1 MLLSKAVEHFLQ
13 EVRVSKAKATAAAYE
28 SDLHR
33 LIALSGMN
41 TVLAF
46 TPDLVRLYFT
56 TESQRGN
63 GMSTLHRK
71 LATLRE
77 FAKWGLR
84 HGLWSTDPTLHFPT
98 IKRPK
103 HLPRPFSDEETRR
116 LFALELPPMERVLR
130 AVLFGSGLRATPIC
144 GLRVGDVNES
154 PPQLRALMK
163 GNKVQVVPIP
173 AELRDLIANYALAV
187 GRLKSP
193 EYLFRQK
200 SGKPLSRRQLEDL
213 THHWGAAA
221 EVPDCLPH
229 RFRHTYATRLLR
241 GGVDIRI
248 VKELLGHED
257 IKSTVVYTEVTDAA
271 LSEAILRL
279 SWSFGGAS

>member
-1 MLLSKAVEHFLQ
+1 MHLSKAVELFLQ
-13 EVRVSKAKATAAAYE
+13 EVRVSEAKATASAYE

-84 HGLWSTDPTLHFPT
+84 HQLWPTDPTLHCPV

-103 HLPRPFSDEETRR
+103 HLPRPFQDEEVAR
-116 LFALELPPMERVLR
+116 LLALDLVPMERVLR
-130 AVLFGSGLRATPIC
+130 AVLFGSGLR
-144 GLRVGDVNES
+144 
-154 PPQLRALMK
+154 
-163 GNKVQVVPIP
+163 
-173 AELRDLIANYALAV
+173 
-187 GRLKSP
+187 
-193 EYLFRQK
+193 
-200 SGKPLSRRQLEDL
+200 
-213 THHWGAAA
+213 
-221 EVPDCLPH
+221 
-229 RFRHTYATRLLR
+229 
-241 GGVDIRI
+241 
-248 VKELLGHED
+248 
-257 IKSTVVYTEVTDAA
+257 
-271 LSEAILRL
+271 
-279 SWSFGGAS
+279 